1 MSAIGLIQW
10 FLVIRRED
18 HERPFCAVGQG
29 EWSCVGLVC
38 AAADFVF
45 LLRVFDAEWLI
56 VANDGF

>member
-10 FLVIRRED
+10 LLVIRRED

-29 EWSCVGLVC
+29 EWSCAGLVC

-56 VANDGF
+56 AANGGF